1 MNHIYDIFKP
11 KIIVKK
17 VGYERIQRL
26 TNNSILLNTLE
37 NINQDI
43 LIINTLVSSSEEDY
57 INNLIQNRDYSKEI
71 VIYGKNSCD
80 ESVIQKYIQLKNYGF
95 INLLIYA
102 GGLFEWC
109 LLQDI
114 YGTEMFMTTSK
125 INDILKFKPPSLIN
139 KNVNNYI
146 LTR

>member
-43 LIINTLVSSSEEDY
+43 LIINTLVSSGEEDY
-57 INNLIQNRDYSKEI
+57 INNLIQNRDYTKEI
-71 VIYGKNSCD
+71 VIYGKNACD
-80 ESVIQKYIQLKNYGF
+80 ESVIKKYIQLKNYGF
-95 INLLIYA
+95 TNLLIYA
-102 GGLFEWC
+102 GGLFEWL

-114 YGTEMFMTTSK
+114 YGDELFPTTNK
-125 INDILKFKPPSLIN
+125 TLDILKYKPIDN
-139 KNVNNYI
+139 
-146 LTR
+146 

>member
-102 GGLFEWC
+102 GGLFEWL

-114 YGTEMFMTTSK
+114 YGDELFPTTNK
-125 INDILKFKPPSLIN
+125 TLDILRYKPIDN
-139 KNVNNYI
+139 
-146 LTR
+146 